1 MENNFFEVLN
11 NINVNEHTENKNG
24 LTYLSWAWAVAEM
37 SKKFPDMVY
46 EVCKFDN
53 GNGVMLPYMY
63 DENTGYMCMTKVT
76 ICGITKEMWLP
87 VMDNNNNAMKN
98 VPYTI
103 QTKYKS
109 VDVKPATMFDVNK
122 TIMRCLTKNLAM
134 FGLGLYIYAGEDL
147 PEEDNSGVEDLKN
160 EIKSDKAK
168 ATKELNKKVD
178 EYNKSDAGL
187 EERYRNMY
195 KLIQSTKVLDPY
207 NKDKVLMGKIMALLD
222 DLSKAEKKVAYDAL
236 NKLVNEKMPKE
247 EPDEIPADICEKGVK
262 PVDYLNAG

>member
-1 MENNFFEVLN
+1 MENNFFDILN
-11 NINVNEHTENKNG
+11 NINVNEHTEQKNG
-24 LTYLSWAWAVAEM
+24 LTYLSWAWAVAEV
-37 SKKFPDMVY
+37 SKKFPEMTY

-53 GNGVMLPYMY
+53 GNGVLLPYMY

-76 ICGITKEMWLP
+76 IDGITKEMWLP

-134 FGLGLYIYAGEDL
+134 FGLGLYIYSGEDL
-147 PEEDNSGVEDLKN
+147 PEEDNSCVDELKN
-160 EIKSDKAK
+160 QIKSEKAK
-168 ATKELNKKVD
+168 ATRELNKHID
-178 EYNKSDAGL
+178 AYNKSDEGL
-187 EERYRNMY
+187 EERYKGIYAVVKKMKDINLYGRDKILME
-195 KLIQSTKVLDPY
+195 KVKGILGELY
-207 NKDKVLMGKIMALLD
+207 EA
-222 DLSKAEKKVAYDAL
+222 KKQVAYDTL
-236 NKLVNEKMPKE
+236 SKLVNEKMIKE
-247 EPDEIPADICEKGVK
+247 EPDEIPTDICEKGVN

>member
-1 MENNFFEVLN
+1 MESNFFDILN
-11 NINVNEHTENKNG
+11 NINVNEHTESKNG
-24 LTYLSWAWAVAEM
+24 LTYLSWAWAITEV

-53 GNGVMLPYMY
+53 GHGVMLPYMY

-76 ICGITKEMWLP
+76 IGGITKEMWLP

-98 VPYTI
+98 IPYTI

-134 FGLGLYIYAGEDL
+134 FGLGLYIYSGEDL

-160 EIKSDKAK
+160 QIKAEKAK
-168 ATKELNKKVD
+168 ATRELNKKVD
-178 EYNKSDAGL
+178 EYNKSDDGL

-195 KLIQSTKVLDPY
+195 KLVQSIVLLDPY
-207 NKDKVLMGKIMALLD
+207 NKDKVLMGKIMTLLD
-222 DLSKAEKKVAYDAL
+222 ELSKVGKKVSYEAL
-236 NKLVNEKMPKE
+236 NKLVNERMPKE
-247 EPDEIPADICEKGVK
+247 EPDEIPKDICEKEIK
-262 PVDYLNAG
+262 PEDYLNAG